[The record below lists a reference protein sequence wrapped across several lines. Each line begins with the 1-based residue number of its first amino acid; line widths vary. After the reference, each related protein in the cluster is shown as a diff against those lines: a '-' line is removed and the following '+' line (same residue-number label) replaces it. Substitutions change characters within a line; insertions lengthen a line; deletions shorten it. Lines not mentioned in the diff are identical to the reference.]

1 MKDFMGTME
10 LERLRVR
17 ERRFAVEIDATGFK
31 AEAIT
36 FGSHLL
42 ISSFASEEVSLV
54 IYRTIGNSTPDARN
68 FVQQ

>member
-1 MKDFMGTME
+1 MGTME

-17 ERRFAVEIDATGFK
+17 ERRFADEIDATDCK
-31 AEAIT
+31 VKAIT